1 MPGIVLTQV
10 ALFTR
15 AWIEIKSAI
24 YVAIIDYVALFTR
37 AWIEMAKLSR
47 IYLSTSVALFTRAW
61 IEILLAKFDELAAES
76 RPLHEGVD

>member
-1 MPGIVLTQV
+1 MRRSV

-24 YVAIIDYVALFTR
+24 YVAIIHYVALFTR
-37 AWIEMAKLSR
+37 AWIEINFSNYKPSGKP
-47 IYLSTSVALFTRAW
+47 VALFTRAW
-61 IEILLAKFDELAAES
+61 IEIDFSGFLQCSAVG